1 MNSQVVLRGNLS
13 FLSLG
18 DILQLIGSVGGSGTL
33 RVISKYAPAPGLIF
47 FDKGNIIA
55 AANDLLDPKKRSGVD
70 AAYSL
75 FGWLEGEYEFTR
87 EEISVEKTIT
97 TNRMEIILDGLRMV
111 DEGVVPIL
119 GPVSFDKKSA
129 DSGKGTAIPVIKGPL
144 ADYMYVVDE
153 EGFYKGRKIAEEKSH
168 GSWVWVILEG
178 VVDVIKESPQ
188 GPLTLLRVADGAFLG
203 SLGAFLF
210 QSSLRSYTAV
220 ASTKVQLGVLDA
232 QRLSNEFSGR
242 SREFRELMLSLDK
255 RLREVTDRAVEAALR
270 QDKFEEYSKDKKL
283 FDFKLEKKEQ
293 TLFRIKK
300 GEALIARQT
309 KEGYVPLANL
319 GADDFIGHIPFL
331 DLGHEPQSASVFV
344 SQDFLSTE
352 SDVAEMQKEF
362 RMLSTTLKNMAE
374 NAATCISVITS
385 SAVSFRKQ
393 NVRKVRS
400 EK

>member
-1 MNSQVVLRGNLS
+1 MDSQVVLRGNLS

-33 RVISKYAPAPGLIF
+33 RVISKYAPTAGLIF

-55 AANDLLDPKKRSGVD
+55 AVNELLEPKKKNGVD
-70 AAYSL
+70 AVYSL
-75 FGWLEGEYEFTR
+75 FGWIEGEYEFTR
-87 EEISVEKTIT
+87 EDISVAKTIT

-119 GPVSFDKKSA
+119 GPVSFDKKGS

-153 EGFYKGRKIAEEKSH
+153 EGFYKGRKIAEENSH

-178 VVDVIKESPQ
+178 VVDIIKETPQ
-188 GPLTLLRVADGAFLG
+188 GPLTMLRIADGAFLG

-220 ASTKVQLGVLDA
+220 ASTKVQLGVLDS

-242 SREFRELMLSLDK
+242 TREFRELMLSLDK
-255 RLREVTDRAVEAALR
+255 RLREVTDRTVEIYLN
-270 QDKFEEYSKDKKL
+270 QDKFEDYAKDKIL
-283 FDFKLEKKEQ
+283 LDFKQEGKEQ
-293 TLFRIKK
+293 TLFKIKK
-300 GEALIARQT
+300 GEALIVRQT

-319 GADDFIGHIPFL
+319 GADDFIGNIPFL

-344 SQDFLSTE
+344 SQDIVTVE
-352 SDVAEMQKEF
+352 SDVAAMQKEF
-362 RMLSTTLKNMAE
+362 RLLSTTLKNMVE
-374 NAATCISVITS
+374 NLANCISVITS

-393 NVRKVRS
+393 NVRK
-400 EK
+400 K